1 MRWPV
6 SQTLCKRTHTVLRAR
21 DARHPLRTRS
31 DASQLHALRPLV
43 TSLARQVYPS
53 VRWCLLAPVLRHER
67 QVMMCHAGMIFL
79 PPGTHMYLTCMS
91 ARLEGTWSTTDYELH
106 GVPKARVN
114 LGPDRTV
121 CVVARSS

>member
-1 MRWPV
+1 
-6 SQTLCKRTHTVLRAR
+6 
-21 DARHPLRTRS
+21 
-31 DASQLHALRPLV
+31 
-43 TSLARQVYPS
+43 
-53 VRWCLLAPVLRHER
+53 
-67 QVMMCHAGMIFL
+67 MMCHAGMIFL

-121 CVVARSS
+121 CVVARSSWRLLLLRVDATISHSLRVHLYCTVRANVTLCMRVVCMS